1 MRNFKMYVMS
11 KAMQILAICIIVLK
25 NMYFFSKYVLYKN
38 KLIKRT
44 LFKEFSIWLKLMNN

>member
-44 LFKEFSIWLKLMNN
+44 LFKEFSI